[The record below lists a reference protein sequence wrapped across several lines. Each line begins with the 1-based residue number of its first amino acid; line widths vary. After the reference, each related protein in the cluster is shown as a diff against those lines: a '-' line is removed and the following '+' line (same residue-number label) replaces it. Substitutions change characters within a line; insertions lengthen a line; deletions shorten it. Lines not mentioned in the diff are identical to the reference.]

1 MSEIRCQFCI
11 LDTESRVLATAA
23 VGVADFKAK
32 NIRRRLRRKFA
43 IELFLTATRGKVSKI
58 PRRHARS
65 RKEILIRHLGK

>member
-11 LDTESRVLATAA
+11 LDTESLRVLATAA

-43 IELFLTATRGKVSKI
+43 IELFVRAN
-58 PRRHARS
+58 P
-65 RKEILIRHLGK
+65 